1 MSLTSTFVCGGW
13 SEHPFWKGKLGGSLP
28 TLLST
33 FQWDVEEVKP
43 LTDSKVVTLWCPAE
57 PGGGWQLF
65 FLEAKTL
72 ESFAMSLH
80 YTQWYKGQITFIF
93 AVKIQTEILMPLRSL
108 KDFYCFY
115 YTSVFC
121 QGGICRQC
129 LEIWT
134 PLVQNTHLMWIS
146 GGFWC
151 LAWSF
156 TEVLVEVFRA

>member
-72 ESFAMSLH
+72 ESFAMSFH
-80 YTQWYKGQITFIF
+80 YTRWYKGQITFIF
-93 AVKIQTEILMPLRSL
+93 AVKIQTKILMTLRSL
-108 KDFYCFY
+108 KDFSCFY

-121 QGGICRQC
+121 QRGICRQC
-129 LEIWT
+129 LELWT
-134 PLVQNTHLMWIS
+134 PLAQNTHVDQWRVLVFS
-146 GGFWC
+146 SC
-151 LAWSF
+151 F